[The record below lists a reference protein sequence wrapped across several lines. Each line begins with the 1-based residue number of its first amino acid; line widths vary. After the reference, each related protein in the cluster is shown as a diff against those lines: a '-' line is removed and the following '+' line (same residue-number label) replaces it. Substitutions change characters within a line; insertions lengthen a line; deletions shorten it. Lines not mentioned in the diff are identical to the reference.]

1 VVSTLK
7 VQTIQIPNSDSDII
21 TFDTSGN
28 ITLNSNKTS
37 SGFGV
42 STATDTLPSEGGAA
56 TTIVAQGLAKLWVK
70 LDGTQSAGSMVQDS
84 FNVGSM
90 TDTSTGRHIIN
101 FSNNMNNVHYSYTA
115 MARQDGSDDR
125 AIIVSQEEDDGT
137 DTSNLPI
144 TTQNDGGSYVDTAGI
159 GVTLHGDLA

>member
-1 VVSTLK
+1 MTSQLNVDTIVDKAGSGGPSLPNTTTIKMGNTSTYVS
-7 VQTIQIPNSDSDII
+7 D
-21 TFDTSGN
+21 
-28 ITLNSNKTS
+28 
-37 SGFGV
+37 
-42 STATDTLPSEGGAA
+42 GGA
-56 TTIVAQGLAKLWVK
+56 TTQNTVQGLAKLWVK

-90 TDTSTGRHIIN
+90 TDSGTGRHIIN
-101 FSNNMNNVHYSYTA
+101 FSNNMNSVQYSYSGF
-115 MARQDGSDDR
+115 ARQDGSDDR
-125 AIIVSQEEDDGT
+125 AIILGQEEDDGT

>member
-1 VVSTLK
+1 MAHG
-7 VQTIQIPNSDSDII
+7 TIA
-21 TFDTSGN
+21 FDTLTTSDQVN
-28 ITLNSNKTS
+28 TNSEKSIDTS
-37 SGFGV
+37 YIFNR
-42 STATDTLPSEGGAA
+42 
-56 TTIVAQGLAKLWVK
+56 VAKVWAK
-70 LDGTQSAGSMVQDS
+70 LDGTQAAASMIQDS

-90 TDTSTGRHIIN
+90 TDSGTGKHIIN
-101 FSNNMNNVHYSYTA
+101 YTNNMSTVHYSYTA

>member
-1 VVSTLK
+1 MTSQLNVD
-7 VQTIQIPNSDSDII
+7 TIVDKA
-21 TFDTSGN
+21 G
-28 ITLNSNKTS
+28 S
-37 SGFGV
+37 SGPSLPNTTTIKV
-42 STATDTLPSEGGAA
+42 SNTSTYVSDGGA
-56 TTIVAQGLAKLWVK
+56 TTQNTVQGLAKLWVK

-144 TTQNDGGSYVDTAGI
+144 TTQNDGGSYVDTAGM

>member
-1 VVSTLK
+1 MAHG
-7 VQTIQIPNSDSDII
+7 TIA
-21 TFDTSGN
+21 FDTLTTSDQVN
-28 ITLNSNKTS
+28 TNSEKSIDTS
-37 SGFGV
+37 YIFNGV
-42 STATDTLPSEGGAA
+42 
-56 TTIVAQGLAKLWVK
+56 AKVWAK
-70 LDGTQSAGSMVQDS
+70 LDGTQAAASMIQDS

-90 TDTSTGRHIIN
+90 TDSGTGKHIIN
-101 FSNNMNNVHYSYTA
+101 YTNNMNTVHYSYTA

>member
-1 VVSTLK
+1 MAHG
-7 VQTIQIPNSDSDII
+7 TIA
-21 TFDTSGN
+21 FDTLTTSDQVN
-28 ITLNSNKTS
+28 TNSEKSIDTS
-37 SGFGV
+37 YIFNGV
-42 STATDTLPSEGGAA
+42 
-56 TTIVAQGLAKLWVK
+56 AKVWAK
-70 LDGTQSAGSMVQDS
+70 LDGTQAAASMIQDS

-90 TDTSTGRHIIN
+90 TDSGTGKHIIN
-101 FSNNMNNVHYSYTA
+101 YTNNMSTVHYSYTA
-115 MARQDGSDDR
+115 LARQDGSDDR

>member
-1 VVSTLK
+1 MAHG
-7 VQTIQIPNSDSDII
+7 TIA
-21 TFDTSGN
+21 FDTLTTSDQVN
-28 ITLNSNKTS
+28 TNSEKSIATS
-37 SGFGV
+37 YIFNGV
-42 STATDTLPSEGGAA
+42 
-56 TTIVAQGLAKLWVK
+56 AKVWAK
-70 LDGTQSAGSMVQDS
+70 LDGTQAAASMIQDS

-90 TDTSTGRHIIN
+90 TDSGTGKHIIN
-101 FSNNMNNVHYSYTA
+101 YTNNMSTVHYSYTA

>member
-1 VVSTLK
+1 MAHG
-7 VQTIQIPNSDSDII
+7 TIA
-21 TFDTSGN
+21 FDTLTTSDQVN
-28 ITLNSNKTS
+28 TNSEKSIDTS
-37 SGFGV
+37 YIFNGV
-42 STATDTLPSEGGAA
+42 
-56 TTIVAQGLAKLWVK
+56 AKVWAK
-70 LDGTQSAGSMVQDS
+70 LDGTQAAASMIQDS

-90 TDTSTGRHIIN
+90 TDSGTGKHIIN
-101 FSNNMNNVHYSYTA
+101 YTNNMSTVHYSYTA

-144 TTQNDGGSYVDTAGI
+144 TTQNDGGSYVDTAVI

>member
-1 VVSTLK
+1 MAHG
-7 VQTIQIPNSDSDII
+7 TIA
-21 TFDTSGN
+21 FDTL
-28 ITLNSNKTS
+28 TTS
-37 SGFGV
+37 DQVNTGTEKSIDTSFIFNGV
-42 STATDTLPSEGGAA
+42 
-56 TTIVAQGLAKLWVK
+56 AKVWAK
-70 LDGTQSAGSMVQDS
+70 LDGTQAAASMIQDS

-90 TDTSTGRHIIN
+90 TDSGTGKHIIN
-101 FSNNMNNVHYSYTA
+101 YTNNMSTVHYSYTA

>member
-1 VVSTLK
+1 MAHG
-7 VQTIQIPNSDSDII
+7 TIA
-21 TFDTSGN
+21 FDTL
-28 ITLNSNKTS
+28 TTS
-37 SGFGV
+37 DQVNTGTEKSIDTSYIFNGV
-42 STATDTLPSEGGAA
+42 
-56 TTIVAQGLAKLWVK
+56 AKVWAK
-70 LDGTQSAGSMVQDS
+70 LDGTQAAASMIQDS

-90 TDTSTGRHIIN
+90 TDSGTGKHIIN
-101 FSNNMNNVHYSYTA
+101 YTNNMSTVHYSYTA

>member
-1 VVSTLK
+1 MAHG
-7 VQTIQIPNSDSDII
+7 TIA
-21 TFDTSGN
+21 FDTL
-28 ITLNSNKTS
+28 TTS
-37 SGFGV
+37 DQVNTGTEKSVDTSYIFNGV
-42 STATDTLPSEGGAA
+42 
-56 TTIVAQGLAKLWVK
+56 AKVWAK
-70 LDGTQSAGSMVQDS
+70 LDGTQAAASMIQDS

-90 TDTSTGRHIIN
+90 TDSGTGKHIIN
-101 FSNNMNNVHYSYTA
+101 YTNNMSTVHYSYTA